1 LTAQSDQDTQT
12 KYSDV
17 DFNPQD
23 LASLKVTD
31 FDVVQLGPAIPLTY
45 DCVRNP

>member
-1 LTAQSDQDTQT
+1 
-12 KYSDV
+12 V